1 MARILVV
8 DDDPG
13 NLKLAVT
20 VLEGA
25 GYDVLSAAT
34 GAEGIAAARA
44 HSPDLVLLDIQMPDI
59 DGIAALRRL
68 RADARTAPIKV
79 IALTALAMKGDRK
92 RLLAEGF
99 DGYLE
104 KPIRYKTFLAA
115 IEAMLGDGAAK
126 ARDLSRRGGDE
137 RA

>member
-1 MARILVV
+1 MAKILVV

-20 VLEGA
+20 VLQGA
-25 GYDVLSAAT
+25 GYEALSARS

-44 HSPDLVLLDIQMPDI
+44 HSPDLVLLDIQMPDM
-59 DGIAALRRL
+59 DGIATLRQM
-68 RADARTAPIKV
+68 RADTRSAPLKV
-79 IALTALAMKGDRK
+79 AALTALAMKGDRE

-104 KPIRYKTFLAA
+104 KPIRYQAFRSSVAALLASTS
-115 IEAMLGDGAAK
+115 K
-126 ARDLSRRGGDE
+126 
-137 RA
+137 